1 MHDTH
6 RDFARSASRSTA
18 PRRRFCQWVLGFAT
32 LPAGGWA
39 VRAAPA
45 DDPQKTFDEAVRLF
59 FAGRPAESV
68 KAFDAL
74 VTAQPAAE
82 PHLWQRGLALYYAGR
97 FAAGRRQFELH
108 RTVNPAD
115 VENATW
121 HFACVARDQGADA
134 AQAALLPVGADRRV
148 PMREIYDL
156 YAGRGSAAAV
166 LDAANAGEAA
176 ARRDQLCFAHLYL
189 GLHAEALGE
198 AATARKHI
206 EWAAG
211 PFAMDH
217 FMGRVAVLHA
227 TLRGWDV
234 VAEARP

>member
-39 VRAAPA
+39 VRETRADAPRN
-45 DDPQKTFDEAVRLF
+45 TFDEAVRLF
-59 FAGRPAESV
+59 FAGRPVES
-68 KAFDAL
+68 ATMFDAL
-74 VTAQPAAE
+74 VAAQPAAE

-121 HFACVARDQGADA
+121 HFACVAREQGADA
-134 AQAALLPVGADRRV
+134 ARAGLLPVGADRRV
-148 PMREIYDL
+148 PMGEIYDL
-156 YAGRGSAAAV
+156 YAGRSTSAAV
-166 LDAANAGEAA
+166 LVAADAGEGVT
-176 ARRDQLCFAHLYL
+176 RRDQLCFAHLYL
-189 GLHAEALGE
+189 GLHAEALGDE
-198 AATARKHI
+198 AGARKHI
-206 EWAAG
+206 ELAAG

-217 FMGRVAVLHA
+217 FMGRVAILHA